1 MLVVLQTVLGRNYF
15 DHKVVRVV
23 LILSSPTIIKNVFY
37 NSELSQNILMCS
49 VESKE
54 TLDDILLDYSEFE
67 FDCKKQICCLL

>member
-1 MLVVLQTVLGRNYF
+1 MLVVLQTVLGRDCF

-37 NSELSQNILMCS
+37 NSELSQIILRCS

-54 TLDDILLDYSEFE
+54 TLDDVLLD
-67 FDCKKQICCLL
+67 CKNQICCLL